1 MQNFKGKLLKK
12 DLKQIN
18 YTVERMYYEILI
30 AIDNI
35 LSKPELFKFRIMD
48 LENIL
53 KLE

>member
-12 DLKQIN
+12 DLKQMN

-35 LSKPELFKFRIMD
+35 SKPELYKFRIMD